1 MDFKQIFEEKNL
13 DFQKIEDL
21 VSVALK
27 EDMPS
32 VDVTSE
38 ATIADEQISQM
49 DLVARKAGV
58 IAGLDIAAYIFH
70 IVSKE
75 RAEIEYFVK
84 DGDEVSAS
92 ETLISITGNTKA
104 LLQAERPA
112 LNFLCHLS
120 GIATLTHSWVQ
131 KIAGTKTK
139 IRDTRKT
146 TPGMRELEKYA
157 VRCGGGVNHRMN
169 LSDAALIKDNHI
181 AAAGSIS
188 EAKKRIAAAHPD
200 VSIEIEVDTLNQL
213 EEALECGFDTILLDN
228 FSIQDTQRAVEI
240 TAGSAKLESSGGITG
255 DNVLEYAKTGVDYIA
270 IGALT
275 HSAPI
280 LDIGADLKGN

>member
-1 MDFKQIFEEKNL
+1 MDFKRVFEEKNL
-13 DFQKIEDL
+13 DFQKIEAL
-21 VSVALK
+21 VSLALQ
-27 EDMPS
+27 EDMPGR
-32 VDVTSE
+32 DVTSE
-38 ATIADEQISQM
+38 ATIADDQISQM
-49 DLVARKAGV
+49 NLVARKAGIV
-58 IAGLDIAAYIFH
+58 AGLDIAAYIFQ

-75 RAEIEYFVK
+75 RAKIEYFVK
-84 DGDEVSAS
+84 DGDEVSPGK
-92 ETLISITGNTKA
+92 TLISITGNTKA

-112 LNFLCHLS
+112 LNFLGHLS

-131 KIAGTKTK
+131 KIAGTNTK

-169 LSDAALIKDNHI
+169 LSDRALVKDNHI

-188 EAKKRIAAAHPD
+188 EAKKRIVGEHPN
-200 VSIEIEVDTLNQL
+200 VSIEIEVDTLSQL
-213 EEALECGFDTILLDN
+213 DEALTSGFDTILLDN
-228 FSIQDTQRAVEI
+228 FSIQDTKRAVET
-240 TAGSAKLESSGGITG
+240 TAGQAKLESSGGITG
-255 DNVLEYAKTGVDYIA
+255 ENVLEYAKTGVDYIA

>member
-1 MDFKQIFEEKNL
+1 MDFKEIFEEKNL
-13 DFQKIEDL
+13 DFQKIEAL
-21 VSVALK
+21 VSLGLQ
-27 EDMPS
+27 EDMPG

-38 ATIADEQISQM
+38 ATIADNQISQM

-58 IAGLDIAAYIFH
+58 IAGIDIAAYIFH

-84 DGDEVSAS
+84 DGDEVSS
-92 ETLISITGNTKA
+92 GETLISITGNTKE

-120 GIATLTHSWVQ
+120 GIATLTHAWVQ
-131 KIAGTKTK
+131 KIAGTNTK

-188 EAKKRIAAAHPD
+188 EAKIRIAAAHPE
-200 VSIEIEVDTLNQL
+200 VSIEIEVDNLNQL
-213 EEALECGFDTILLDN
+213 EEALKCGFDTVLLDN
-228 FSIQDTQRAVEI
+228 FSIQDTKRAVEI
-240 TAGSAKLESSGGITG
+240 TAGRAKLESSGGIKG
-255 DNVLEYAKTGVDYIA
+255 ENVLDYAKTGVDFIA

-275 HSAPI
+275 HSASI

>member
-1 MDFKQIFEEKNL
+1 
-13 DFQKIEDL
+13 
-21 VSVALK
+21 
-27 EDMPS
+27 
-32 VDVTSE
+32 
-38 ATIADEQISQM
+38 
-49 DLVARKAGV
+49 
-58 IAGLDIAAYIFH
+58 
-70 IVSKE
+70 VSKE
-75 RAEIEYFVK
+75 RAVIEYLVK
-84 DGDEVSAS
+84 DGDEVSPGQ
-92 ETLISITGNTKA
+92 TLISITGNTKA

-112 LNFLCHLS
+112 LNFLCHIS

-131 KIAGTKTK
+131 KVAGTNTK

-188 EAKKRIAAAHPD
+188 EAKKRIAVAHPD
-200 VSIEIEVDTLNQL
+200 VSIEIEVDNLNQL

-228 FSIQDTQRAVEI
+228 FSIPDTKRAVES
-240 TAGSAKLESSGGITG
+240 TAGRAKLESSGGITG

>member
-1 MDFKQIFEEKNL
+1 MDFKQILEEKQL
-13 DFQKIEDL
+13 DFRKIEAL
-21 VSVALK
+21 VSLALQ

-38 ATIADEQISQM
+38 ATIADNQISLM
-49 DLVARKAGV
+49 NLVARKAGV

-70 IVSKE
+70 TVSKE
-75 RAEIEYFVK
+75 RAEIEYLVS
-84 DGDEVSAS
+84 DGDEVSLGQ
-92 ETLISITGNTKA
+92 TLISITGNTKA

-131 KIAGTKTK
+131 KVAGTNAK

-188 EAKKRIAAAHPD
+188 EAKKRIVGAHPD
-200 VSIEIEVDTLNQL
+200 VSIEIEVDTLKQL
-213 EEALECGFDTILLDN
+213 EEALLCGFDTILLDN
-228 FSIQDTQRAVEI
+228 FSIEDTQRAVEI
-240 TAGSAKLESSGGITG
+240 TTGRAKLESSGGITG
-255 DNVLEYAKTGVDYIA
+255 DNVLDYAKTGVDYIA

-280 LDIGADLKGN
+280 LDIGADLKGK

>member
-1 MDFKQIFEEKNL
+1 MDFKARFNELGLSFEP
-13 DFQKIEDL
+13 IETL
-21 VSVALK
+21 VALALK

-32 VDVTSE
+32 VDVTAES
-38 ATIADEQISQM
+38 TIDPEQISTM
-49 DLVARKAGV
+49 ELVARKAGV
-58 IAGLDIAAYIFH
+58 IAGLEIAAYIFN

-75 RAEIEYFVK
+75 RADIEYFVK
-84 DGDEVSAS
+84 DGDVA
-92 ETLISITGNTKA
+92 TPGTKLLAVTANTKA

-120 GIATLTHSWVQ
+120 GIATLTHAWVQ
-131 KIAGTKTK
+131 KVSSTNTK

-157 VRCGGGVNHRMN
+157 VRMGGGVNHRMN

-181 AAAGSIS
+181 ASAGSIQ
-188 EAKKRIAAAHPD
+188 EAKTRITAAHPD
-200 VSIEIEVDTLNQL
+200 VTIEIEVDTLDQL
-213 EEALECGFDTILLDN
+213 REALACGFETILLDN
-228 FSIQDTQRAVEI
+228 FSIEDTKHAVEI
-240 TAGSAKLESSGGITG
+240 TDKRAKLESSGGITG
-255 DNVLEYAKTGVDYIA
+255 ENVLDYAKTGVDFIA